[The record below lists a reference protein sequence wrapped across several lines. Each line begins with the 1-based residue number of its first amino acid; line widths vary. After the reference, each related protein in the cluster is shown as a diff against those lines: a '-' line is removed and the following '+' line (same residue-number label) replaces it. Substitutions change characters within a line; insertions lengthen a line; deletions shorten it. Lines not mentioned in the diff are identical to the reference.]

1 MMPGY
6 RSPNLARCSATV
18 IGWLTQPSPN
28 VVELTTA
35 GWDADDWAAARWAI
49 QVHGIAALLD
59 RAFDSTP
66 NQAALPERLRAY
78 LADQRRLSGLRVA
91 RLLDELA
98 AILHAAARACIAVAP
113 LKGSLLAT
121 GYYAE
126 PALRPMNDLD
136 LLVRPA
142 DEPRMLDL
150 LAGLGYRQIARGWK
164 HVALAHPD
172 GAGPIVSYEGEH
184 PDNPRSVEL
193 HTQVAEQFWGIR
205 YDLTAEVWAGSQPGT
220 ICGVDAQVLQPGALL
235 HHLLVHAS
243 SDAIARR
250 LRLLHLHDIALVA
263 AQVDRAGR
271 DAIARAAQ
279 SRREERLVFPAL
291 LLASRYYPAI
301 IPNDLLAT
309 LRGGVPPALSRH
321 LDTSDLDRFSFCNI
335 APTTPAEKL
344 CWFRPGR
351 ERLGALR
358 HMLLPDPSEM
368 AHWFP
373 RMARPILLPLAYARY
388 GALLLRWGLRRA
400 RGRPRMMLR

>member
-1 MMPGY
+1 MKPGY
-6 RSPNLARCSATV
+6 RSPNLSRCSATA
-18 IGWLTQPSPN
+18 IGWLTDPRPDAVAS
-28 VVELTTA
+28 TTA
-35 GWDADDWAAARWAI
+35 GWSADDWEAARWAI
-49 QVHGIAALLD
+49 QVHGIAGLLD
-59 RAFDSTP
+59 RAFEATP

-78 LADQRRLSGLRVA
+78 LADQRALSGQRVA
-91 RLLDELA
+91 RLLHELA
-98 AILHAAARACIAVAP
+98 GILRAAARAGIAVAP

-121 GYYAE
+121 GYYPEAG
-126 PALRPMNDLD
+126 LRAMNDID
-136 LLVRPA
+136 LLVRPP
-142 DEPRMLDL
+142 DEARMLEL

-193 HTQVAEQFWGIR
+193 HTRVAEQFWGIR

-220 ICGVDAQVLQPGALL
+220 ICGADAQVLQPGALL

-263 AQVDRAGR
+263 ERVDRAGW
-271 DAIARAAQ
+271 DAIVQAARA
-279 SRREERLVFPAL
+279 RREERLIFPAL

-301 IPNDLLAT
+301 PADLLPELQA
-309 LRGGVPPALSRH
+309 GVPPALLQH
-321 LDTSDLDRFSFCNI
+321 LQTSDLDRLSFCNTE
-335 APTTPAEKL
+335 PTTPAEKL

-351 ERLGALR
+351 ERIGALR
-358 HMLLPDPSEM
+358 HMVLPDPSEM

-373 RMARPILLPLAYARY
+373 RMARPMLLPLAYARY
-388 GALLLRWGLRRA
+388 GLMLVRWGLRRA
-400 RGRPRMMLR
+400 RGRPRLMLR